1 MRGFRSATP
10 ASGQNRQAHKLTDP
24 LTVRHILLLRS
35 LGTGESMKRQ
45 WRVRRELMER
55 PHTRQRWDRAYQ
67 YILRW
72 SLENKQAHA
81 PSANGKEEYHESGGI
96 RAGLDLQAGQ
106 TPDD

>member
-10 ASGQNRQAHKLTDP
+10 ASDQHRQAHKLTDP
-24 LTVRHILLLRS
+24 LTVRHILLLGS

-45 WRVRRELMER
+45 WRVRREVMER
-55 PHTRQRWDRAYQ
+55 PDARQRWDRAYQ

-72 SLENKQAHA
+72 SLENEQAHA
-81 PSANGKEEYHESGGI
+81 PSANGKEEYYESGGI
-96 RAGLDLQAGQ
+96 RPGLDLQAGQ